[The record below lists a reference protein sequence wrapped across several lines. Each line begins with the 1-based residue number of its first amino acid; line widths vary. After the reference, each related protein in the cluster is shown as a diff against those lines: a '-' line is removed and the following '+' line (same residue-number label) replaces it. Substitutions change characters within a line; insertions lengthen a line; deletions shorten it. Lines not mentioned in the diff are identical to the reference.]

1 MHFSDDARIQISRRM
16 KQKSEKTLYI
26 ARNLNHAPQ
35 NHRHAS
41 TICDNRLKIFETRQ
55 NVFLTIIDA
64 KNDKRSEASKNS
76 TIV

>member
-1 MHFSDDARIQISRRM
+1 MHLSDDARIQISRRM

-26 ARNLNHAPQ
+26 ARNLNHAPFAKLSSRF
-35 NHRHAS
+35 NDFVIISRKYS
-41 TICDNRLKIFETRQ
+41 RPGET
-55 NVFLTIIDA
+55 FYA